1 MKEAIMQ
8 VNKSAKK
15 EYIYKVLISIVVRVT
30 YLIIPFFYS
39 YAVQEITAGN
49 YNKAYYLAGLLL
61 AFTVA
66 YYISC
71 ILNDYFYE
79 KLYRKVYNGITKV
92 CLQYTEKNSM
102 YSLSRIPLSGY
113 NTIMTDDIN
122 AIADYY
128 GNVPMAIT
136 RIIDFIVVFYYFFS
150 VSYLVGL
157 LSIVLSFVVLVFLY
171 FGNRKVNLIN
181 EQDKATNTQRLGVI
195 QEYFFGMKE
204 VKGFRL
210 FGSIHRR
217 IEKNYDNYLK
227 WHTKYGLWKI
237 IVTYVALGIIEIVK
251 IGILIY
257 GFSLAIKGKMSL
269 AVILL
274 IYSYFDRLIANATGL
289 LAFNDILQNA
299 KVAKN
304 RIYILEEYSQEK
316 KNRSNEKIVGRGM
329 IDFNDVLY
337 GNRKDPIL
345 NHFSCHIP
353 TRSITIITGKTGAGK
368 TGIVDLLLR
377 LNRQHEGTI
386 TIDKV
391 DINEYADDLYF
402 ESVAAVRKNPT
413 FFHMSIRDNL
423 TIIEPDFE
431 KVVAVCK
438 ELGVHDDI
446 MRLLDGYDTI
456 ISESAANINNDI
468 RYMLSI
474 ARVILKNPRILL
486 FDETLGAFPKEVDLK
501 LLEYF
506 KKTKGK
512 HNVVIISKEKHV
524 IEEADQVIYMEK
536 GENVATGKHEVLML
550 KNPKY
555 QKYFNE
561 L

>member
-1 MKEAIMQ
+1 MKEAIVQ
-8 VNKSAKK
+8 VNKNAKK
-15 EYIYKVLISIVVRVT
+15 EYAYKFIISIILRIV
-30 YLIIPFFYS
+30 YLVIPFFYS
-39 YAVQEITAGN
+39 YAVEEITDGN

-61 AFTVA
+61 VFTVA

-128 GNVPMAIT
+128 GNVPMAVT
-136 RIIDFIVVFYYFFS
+136 RIIDFILIFYYFFS
-150 VSYLVGL
+150 VSLLVGI
-157 LSIVLSFVVLVFLY
+157 LSVIVSIIVLIFLY

-181 EQDKATNTQRLGVI
+181 EQDKTTNTQRLGVI

-217 IEKNYDNYLK
+217 IENNYDNYLK

-237 IVTYVALGIIEIVK
+237 IVTHVALGIIEVAK

-257 GFSLAIKGKMSL
+257 GFSLAIQGKMSL

-274 IYSYFDRLIANATGL
+274 VYSYFDRLVTNATGL

-304 RIYILEEYSQEK
+304 RIYVLEEYSQDK
-316 KNRSNEKIVGRGM
+316 KIRSNEKVIGRG
-329 IDFNDVLY
+329 IIEFNDILY

-353 TRSITIITGKTGAGK
+353 TRNITVVTGKTGAGK
-368 TGIVDLLLR
+368 TGIVDLLLK
-377 LNRQHEGTI
+377 LNRQHEGSI
-386 TIDKV
+386 TIDNI
-391 DINEYADDLYF
+391 DINEYSDDSYF
-402 ESVAAVRKNPT
+402 EGVAAVRKNPT

-431 KVVAVCK
+431 KVVDVCK

-446 MRLLDGYDTI
+446 MRLMDGYDTV
-456 ISESAANINNDI
+456 ISESASNINNDI
-468 RYMLSI
+468 KYMLSI
-474 ARVILKNPRILL
+474 ARVILRNPRILL

-501 LLEYF
+501 LLDYF

-524 IEEADQVIYMEK
+524 IEEADQIIYMEK
-536 GENVATGKHEVLML
+536 GENIASGKHEVLMV
-550 KNPKY
+550 KSAKY
-555 QKYFNE
+555 KKYYNE

>member
-1 MKEAIMQ
+1 MKEAIVQ
-8 VNKSAKK
+8 VNKNAKK
-15 EYIYKVLISIVVRVT
+15 EYAYKFIISIILRIV
-30 YLIIPFFYS
+30 YLVIPFFYS
-39 YAVQEITAGN
+39 YAVEEITDGN

-61 AFTVA
+61 VFTVA

-128 GNVPMAIT
+128 GNVPMAVT

-150 VSYLVGL
+150 VSLLVGI
-157 LSIVLSFVVLVFLY
+157 LSVIVSIIVLIFLY

-181 EQDKATNTQRLGVI
+181 EQDKTTNTQRLGVI

-217 IEKNYDNYLK
+217 IENNYDNYLK

-237 IVTYVALGIIEIVK
+237 IVTHVALGIIEVAK

-257 GFSLAIKGKMSL
+257 GFSLAIQGKMSL

-274 IYSYFDRLIANATGL
+274 VYSYFDRLVTNATGL

-304 RIYILEEYSQEK
+304 RIYVLEEYSQDK
-316 KNRSNEKIVGRGM
+316 KIRSNEKVIGRG
-329 IDFNDVLY
+329 IIEFNDILY

-353 TRSITIITGKTGAGK
+353 TRNITVVTGKTGAGK
-368 TGIVDLLLR
+368 TGIVDLLLK
-377 LNRQHEGTI
+377 LNRQHEGSI
-386 TIDKV
+386 TIDNI
-391 DINEYADDLYF
+391 DINEYSDDSYF
-402 ESVAAVRKNPT
+402 EGVAAVRKNPT

-431 KVVAVCK
+431 KVVDVCK

-446 MRLLDGYDTI
+446 MRLMDGYDTV
-456 ISESAANINNDI
+456 ISESASNINNDI
-468 RYMLSI
+468 KYMLSI
-474 ARVILKNPRILL
+474 ARVILRNPRILL

-501 LLEYF
+501 LLDYF

-524 IEEADQVIYMEK
+524 IEEADQIIYMEK
-536 GENVATGKHEVLML
+536 GENIASGKHEVLMV
-550 KNPKY
+550 KSAKY
-555 QKYFNE
+555 KKYYNE